1 MQLRFPAATRRL
13 PQSSLSNSESG
24 QGMMHRGLQPTPH
37 CRKRHAKPGIAVSI
51 SVRAVVFTLLVYSAM
66 VPPVADARTE
76 GSPPQRPAITGN
88 IGHLLR
94 CLLGGVEV
102 CKPAY
107 LGVFQARHSL
117 LAGKLEFGEGNAV
130 VSRQKSRVARKAI
143 ANNNKSTTP
152 RQHNAL
158 DID

>member
-1 MQLRFPAATRRL
+1 M
-13 PQSSLSNSESG
+13 
-24 QGMMHRGLQPTPH
+24 
-37 CRKRHAKPGIAVSI
+37 SI

-94 CLLGGVEV
+94 CLLGGVEF

-107 LGVFQARHSL
+107 LGGFQARRSL
-117 LAGKLEFGEGNAV
+117 LAGILEFVKGNAV